1 MNTRILL
8 AEDDIFL
15 RDGLSQV
22 LETEKYDVDCVAT
35 CADAR
40 ELAFKN
46 SYKLIILDVILLDGN
61 SVTLCDEIRRNGIS
75 TPIIFLSA
83 CDDEINIVRGLDAGG
98 DDYVTKPFK
107 LRELLSR
114 IRAILRRTSSNI
126 YSSNGII
133 LDMQNMQVK
142 NNGEIILLTPTE
154 FQILSALIK
163 NSGIIVTRSQ
173 LLDNIWDNDGN
184 FIDDNTLSVHISR
197 LREKIGSNRIQTVR
211 GIGYRWEE
219 TNDNA

>member
-22 LETEKYDVDCVAT
+22 LESEKYAVDCAAT
-35 CADAR
+35 CKDAR
-40 ELAFKN
+40 ELILKN
-46 SYKLIILDVILLDGN
+46 NYSLIILDVILLDGN
-61 SVTLCDEIRRNGIS
+61 SVVLCDEIRRNGKD
-75 TPIIFLSA
+75 TPVLFLSA

-126 YSSNGII
+126 YSSNGIM

-142 NNGEIILLTPTE
+142 NNGEAVFLTPTE
-154 FQILSALIK
+154 FQILSVLIR
-163 NSGIIVTRSQ
+163 NSGVIVTRAQ
-173 LLDNIWDNDGN
+173 LLDSIWDNDGN

-197 LREKIGSNRIQTVR
+197 LREKIGSERILTVR

-219 TNDNA
+219 NV

>member
-22 LETEKYDVDCVAT
+22 LETEKYAVDCVAT
-35 CADAR
+35 CAEAR
-40 ELAFKN
+40 ELIQKN
-46 SYKLIILDVILLDGN
+46 NYELIILDVILLDGN
-61 SVTLCDEIRRNGIS
+61 SVTLCDEIRRNGIT

-114 IRAILRRTSSNI
+114 IRAILRRTGSSV
-126 YSSNGII
+126 YSSDGII
-133 LDMQNMQVK
+133 LDMQNMQVR
-142 NNGEIILLTPTE
+142 NNGEMVLLTPTE
-154 FQILSALIK
+154 FQILSTLIR

-197 LREKIGSNRIQTVR
+197 LREKIGSDRILTVR

-219 TNDNA
+219 NE